1 MSNKSPPWENYRVPA
16 PVDGCYLAMIKAV
29 DEDADCYKVA
39 YEICVGSSAGYSFYI
54 FLKTGRWPPI
64 QQRIDK
70 AGGKM
75 VLNHLLRAANVSD
88 IKDAQGAII
97 CIELKHRTD
106 SPYGFQVCR
115 SFPRDQYHIRPEE
128 IRVGTR
134 SWGHGS
140 AGCIHAAVIA
150 SHSGLPVLLAD
161 VHEIASPMV
170 DWCANHNIALL
181 PCSLRAGDYTTT
193 DSSVIVD
200 RKENLLELY
209 GNFSCSANYAS
220 YSVAAMNAA
229 AMRKKLLYIVGTQPE
244 DHVSSL
250 DEFANWKGQTPND
263 INVSGAE
270 AAKNIQRSLRQFPNT
285 DFIFTDHAR
294 LCEEIW
300 RQIKNGIPAG
310 TLERRPL

>member
-75 VLNHLLRAANVSD
+75 VLNYLLRAANVSD

-244 DHVSSL
+244 DHVNSL

>member
-16 PVDGCYLAMIKAV
+16 PVDGYYLAMIKAV
-29 DEDADCYKVA
+29 DEDADCHKVA

-54 FLKTGRWPPI
+54 FLKTGRWPI

-70 AGGKM
+70 VGGKM

-88 IKDAQGAII
+88 IKDAPGAII
-97 CIELKHRTD
+97 CIELKHKTD

-115 SFPRDQYHIRPEE
+115 SFPRDQYHILPED
-128 IRVGTR
+128 IRIGTK
-134 SWGHGS
+134 SWAHGS
-140 AGCIHAAVIA
+140 ADCIHAAVIA
-150 SHSGLPVLLAD
+150 CHSGLPVLLAD
-161 VHEIASPMV
+161 THETASPMV
-170 DWCANHNIALL
+170 DWCASNNIALL
-181 PCSLRAGDYTTT
+181 SACFPAGDYTSPG
-193 DSSVIVD
+193 SSVIVD
-200 RKENLLELY
+200 RKESLLELY
-209 GNFSCSANYAS
+209 GNFSCSFNYAS

-250 DEFANWKGQTPND
+250 DEFANWKGQTPNG

-270 AAKNIQRSLRQFPNT
+270 AAKNIQRCLRQFPNT
-285 DFIFTDHAR
+285 GFIFTDHAR

-310 TLERRPL
+310 MPERRPL